1 MQSSLFFEGDPGAG
15 SAVDGVRTTVYPSSC
30 TSTSH
35 ETDPWW
41 RVDLGGL
48 YRVTAVTITNR
59 GDCCPE
65 RLDGA
70 EVLVGYSLEDNGKN
84 NPR

>member
-1 MQSSLFFEGDPGAG
+1 
-15 SAVDGVRTTVYPSSC
+15 
-30 TSTSH
+30 
-35 ETDPWW
+35 
-41 RVDLGGL
+41 VDLL
-48 YRVTAVTITNR
+48 DVYRVTAVNITNR

-70 EVLVGYSLEDNGKN
+70 EIRIGNSLENNSIN